1 MKELNSIV
9 LIFENTDSMEIN
21 ADYIRGLSING
32 ITKSIGQIDYYEK
45 DIEEQKSAQEVYFI
59 IKESTKLKYNPFN
72 FENKEIIFNR
82 LIEFK
87 DITHIT
93 LVYSDESRQTFL
105 VPYKETGD
113 GNNDYQLVEYVRGFD
128 DLIVSIEK

>member
-1 MKELNSIV
+1 MKELKSII

-21 ADYIRGLSING
+21 ANYIRGLSING
-32 ITKSIGQIDYYEK
+32 ITKSIGQINYYEK
-45 DIEEQKSAQEVYFI
+45 DIEEQKSVQEVYFI
-59 IKESTKLKYNPFN
+59 IKKSTKLKYSPFN

-105 VPYKETGD
+105 VPYKEISGGD
-113 GNNDYQLVEYVRGFD
+113 NDYQLVEYVRGFD

>member
-1 MKELNSIV
+1 MKELKSII
-9 LIFENTDSMEIN
+9 LTFENTDSMEIN

-93 LVYSDESRQTFL
+93 LVYSNEQKQTFS
-105 VPYKETGD
+105 VPYEEVGN
-113 GNNDYQLVEYVRGFD
+113 GNNEYQLVEYVRGFD
-128 DLIVSIEK
+128 ELIIGIEK

>member
-59 IKESTKLKYNPFN
+59 IKESTKLKYSPFN

-93 LVYSDESRQTFL
+93 LVYSNEQKQTFS
-105 VPYKETGD
+105 VPYEEVGD
-113 GNNDYQLVEYVRGFD
+113 GNNKYQLVEYVRGFD
-128 DLIVSIEK
+128 ELIIGIEK